1 MKKITQILIFLIT
14 LLVPTSISL
23 ASEKKITHKQEI
35 EDLLNKTSSKKKAP
49 GAKEIFIYNPNLPA
63 PTNPNDIG
71 DRPDEPSNSE
81 ILDADTEN
89 LLIRPNFENAELDNL
104 INFVAQL
111 TKINVIPTK
120 DTQNVKVS
128 LNIRT
133 DLDKKDVWEVFLTVV
148 EMVGFTINK
157 AGNVYRVLRQDA
169 KRTEPLPAYINV
181 PAHTLPDSDQSIRF
195 VTFLRNI
202 QASEVEGLLK
212 GMLGPGGDIVRQ
224 DNVNGYILTDKCHNI
239 KAAMTIINE
248 LDNTGLR
255 EEVAVIPL
263 KKNDASDVKKLLEE
277 MTKSAGDR
285 NNNAIVARLLG
296 KTQESTE
303 YFSSTTKI
311 IAEDR
316 SNSLIL
322 LGNQKSIKK
331 IEEFIAKYIEREEP
345 QVDSPIHRYQLEYSD
360 AQNMKTLLDDIV
372 NSQTDSGTEKFGGV
386 RMGGKYFK
394 KMRFEVDKESN
405 SLLVSCID
413 KKDWKMLK
421 QTIKQLDTPQP
432 QLVIETLVV
441 DIDLQDGKE
450 LGGQMRMPKSD
461 QPFSNIGWQA
471 AAMAPVVTAGD
482 SPNKSLAGDLGNILN
497 NLTQGSAAFAIS
509 KISGGAWAL
518 FNIVN
523 HNFNTSLVDNSF
535 MTIAN
540 RVSSTFSV
548 GESRRIVSA
557 VYSGQTGNS
566 NSYETKP
573 VATSYTYT
581 PQINSDGL
589 VNLNID
595 ISLNEFTA
603 SSGGADTTNKSIKT
617 TLACADGQ
625 VLVLGGYAKTKIT
638 EGLTDGMPILSS
650 IPILGWLLKYKTR
663 RVSKVYTFFFI
674 CPTVVKPRT
683 TPGVDPYTRMKLH
696 RARKDVAD
704 SALTSA
710 TQDPIHNLFFNPTK
724 ENYFH
729 KVDDFASARFQPSSV
744 DLAHDPYYN
753 PGIKDKN
760 RLDFQDEYESNLTV
774 QQLIKDEL
782 PSLEEKRTQQ
792 AEVVKPSKKT
802 RTKQKHAPLKQSA
815 EKPVQK
821 EIVAQVDARPETSTF
836 ADAFSPHDESA
847 HKLKLP
853 SYSTEKRLRLK
864 ELLAAT
870 PQSST
875 TQKNDSGP
883 ALESFSTQR
892 SAIKEL
898 IKPPSSAIAQST
910 QVHMA
915 PERTFINAIPTKS
928 AEIQELISQ
937 QQERREKLKQT
948 LSFGD
953 KTQEQ
958 TAAPLTTHRNNLK
971 KLLASYDQSTK
982 PIHVAQNERTIQP
995 VKDAK

>member
-1 MKKITQILIFLIT
+1 MRVKNVTKILIILVTFL
-14 LLVPTSISL
+14 LQ
-23 ASEKKITHKQEI
+23 ASTYCAPEKKHSSHKEEI
-35 EDLLNKTSSKKKAP
+35 EELLSKASSPKKSH
-49 GAKEIFIYNPNLPA
+49 GAKEIFVYNPNLP
-63 PTNPNDIG
+63 PPENVSDVG
-71 DRPDEPSNSE
+71 DRPDEPSISD
-81 ILDADTEN
+81 ILEEDKEELA
-89 LLIRPNFENAELDNL
+89 IRPNFENADLENF

-111 TKINVIPTK
+111 SKINVIPTK
-120 DTQNVKVS
+120 DTQGVKVS
-128 LNIRT
+128 LNMRT
-133 DLDKKDVWEVFLTVV
+133 DLSKKDVWEVFLTVI
-148 EMVGFTINK
+148 EMAGFTINK
-157 AGNVYRVLRQDA
+157 AGNAYRVLRQDA

-224 DNVNGYILTDKCHNI
+224 DNVNGYVLTDKCHNI

-303 YFSSTTKI
+303 YFSATTKI

-360 AQNMKTLLDDIV
+360 AQTMKTLLDDIV

-432 QLVIETLVV
+432 QVVIETLVV

-471 AAMAPVVTAGD
+471 AAMAPIVTAGET
-482 SPNKSLAGDLGNILN
+482 SSKTLAGDLSSILN
-497 NLTQGSAAFAIS
+497 NLTLGSASFAIS
-509 KISGGAWAL
+509 KVSGGAWAL

-523 HNFNTSLVDNSF
+523 QNFNTSLVDNSF

-548 GESRRIVSA
+548 GESRRIISA

-589 VNLNID
+589 VNLSID
-595 ISLNEFTA
+595 ISLNEFTVG
-603 SSGGADTTNKSIKT
+603 SGGGDTTNKTLKT

-638 EGLTDGMPILSS
+638 EGFTDGMPILSS

-663 RVSKVYTFFFI
+663 KVSKVYTFFFI
-674 CPTVVKPRT
+674 CPTVVKPRSSQ
-683 TPGVDPYTRMKLH
+683 GIDPYTRMKLH

-704 SALTSA
+704 SVLTSV
-710 TQDPIHNLFFNPTK
+710 TQDPIHDLFFNPNK
-724 ENYFH
+724 ESYFH
-729 KVDDFASARFQPSSV
+729 KVDDFASARFQPSTV

-760 RLDFQDEYESNLTV
+760 RLDFQDEYENDLVVRRMTESNEKAEKSSK
-774 QQLIKDEL
+774 KDVETKTEATKAF
-782 PSLEEKRTQQ
+782 SRK
-792 AEVVKPSKKT
+792 KSSSPSKKKT
-802 RTKQKHAPLKQSA
+802 ILSEISSEMAEHPAPKI
-815 EKPVQK
+815 PNDIIMPK
-821 EIVAQVDARPETSTF
+821 ESLDREIQFPT
-836 ADAFSPHDESA
+836 
-847 HKLKLP
+847 
-853 SYSTEKRLRLK
+853 YSSEKRSRLK
-864 ELLAAT
+864 ELLANPDSQTSQAESL
-870 PQSST
+870 SS
-875 TQKNDSGP
+875 
-883 ALESFSTQR
+883 QR
-892 SAIKEL
+892 SAIKKL
-898 IKPPSSAIAQST
+898 IEPPASSQILPESLAK
-910 QVHMA
+910 A
-915 PERTFINAIPTKS
+915 PERTIINAIPIKT

-937 QQERREKLKQT
+937 QQDRREKLKQT

-958 TAAPLTTHRNNLK
+958 HLAPITNHRNNLK
-971 KLLASYDQSTK
+971 KLLASYDQPK
-982 PIHVAQNERTIQP
+982 NEVAIAKN
-995 VKDAK
+995 DAVVNQIKGVR